1 MTERLLDL
9 LSSSQRISTMRRL
22 KLGWLCG
29 ITVLGLAGGLTAL
42 GAVLKHEP
50 NFYCQNQVPPSSART
65 ELAYAFARN
74 FSQMMLNRKQECWGC
89 DASEAQLNCFF
100 DEIFVQRGEAEDLS
114 KLGISSPSVT
124 LEDDH
129 IRLAFRYGSG
139 WFSTVISYDLRIWLV
154 PKEANVIAVEIQ
166 SARAGALPIS
176 KQSILHQLSEIAR
189 KQNFKVTL
197 YRHEGNSVALI
208 DLQGDQQQPK
218 SILTTLKVTTNKLT
232 IRGKTLGH
240 ALGPPDLNKGAKIVP
255 LP

>member
-1 MTERLLDL
+1 
-9 LSSSQRISTMRRL
+9 MRRR
-22 KLGWLCG
+22 KLGWMCG
-29 ITVLGLAGGLTAL
+29 ITILALAGGLTAL
-42 GAVLKHEP
+42 AAALKHEP
-50 NFYCQNQVPPSSART
+50 NFYCQGQVPPSAARK
-65 ELAYAFARN
+65 ELAYTFFRN
-74 FSQMMLNRKQECWGC
+74 FGQMLADRDAIKETWRC
-89 DASEAQLNCFF
+89 DATDAQLNCFF
-100 DEIFVQRGEAEDLS
+100 DEIFVQRGEAEELS

-218 SILTTLKVTTNKLT
+218 SILTTLKVSTNKLT
-232 IRGKTLGH
+232 IRGKTLEH
-240 ALGPPDLNKGAKIVP
+240 ALPPLDPNKGAKIVP

>member
-1 MTERLLDL
+1 
-9 LSSSQRISTMRRL
+9 MRRL

-29 ITVLGLAGGLTAL
+29 ITVLVLAGGLTAL
-42 GAVLKHEP
+42 GAALKHEP

-65 ELAYAFARN
+65 ELAFTFARN
-74 FSQMMLNRKQECWGC
+74 FGQMMANRTTEETWGC
-89 DASEAQLNCFF
+89 DATEAQLNCFF
-100 DEIFVQRGEAEDLS
+100 DEIFVQRGEAEELS
-114 KLGISSPSVT
+114 KLGISSPTVT

-129 IRLAFRYGSG
+129 LRLAFRYGSD
-139 WFSTVISYDLRIWLV
+139 WLSTVISYDLRIWLV